1 MNERIPYL
9 TQVKTKLKAK
19 FWVPVALGTALQF
32 YGSSVFAQQNPA
44 IAFLSDIHLQEVYAD
59 LSTQKFKGVP
69 HPITRK
75 LATIRTMGSQL
86 NSTRL
91 FNENYFALL
100 AALEELAKKGVK
112 LVVLPGDFTDD
123 GQPMNVLALQKIL
136 QGYAEK
142 YAMRF
147 FITTGNHD
155 PVSPFGGPGGKTD
168 FLGTQGQSQP
178 IASNTDIFPNLD
190 AAITPQIDHWGYAE
204 ICEALA
210 NFGFF
215 PSKKDLFWTHPF
227 ETFHYESYNWV
238 NAKSGASLDKRTYLL
253 PGTQLQVP
261 DASYLVEPVEG
272 IWLLALDGNT
282 YTPGPNTSNPKPED
296 WSGSSVGVNLS
307 SKVKSYQLA
316 WIEKIAAEA
325 KMRGK
330 RLISFSHY
338 PLVDFHN
345 GATEAMKDLFG
356 KGKFQLSRVPET
368 AVSEAYAQTGLQ
380 VHFAG
385 HMHIN
390 QTSLHQ
396 TKAGEQLINIQVP
409 SLAAFPPAYKILEEK
424 QAGQLHIQTEILEEV
439 NRMDEFFELYSM
451 EHRWL
456 AKANPKALWNAEI
469 LKAPNFLAYT
479 QFHLRELIRLR
490 FINSDWPKDLG
501 LLVNALNAK
510 SLQEWAALPAEKK
523 EAYLD
528 QLLLDQQNRP
538 VDAIRVGSLMEDFYL
553 VKNGGDLGKSLIPQE
568 RLNVYSQVFTV
579 KKEVDPKSTTRSSQL
594 ANFLGVFSILF
605 QSLPSDDFVIDLHSR
620 EIKSGH

>member
-1 MNERIPYL
+1 MNEPIQYL
-9 TQVKTKLKAK
+9 TQVKNKLKPK
-19 FWVPVALGTALQF
+19 FWVPVALGTALQL
-32 YGSSVFAQQNPA
+32 YSTSVFAQRNPA

-59 LSTQKFKGVP
+59 LNSEKFKGVP
-69 HPITRK
+69 HPITGK

-100 AALEELAKKGVK
+100 TALEELAKKKVK

-142 YAMRF
+142 YDMRF

-155 PVSPFGGPGGKTD
+155 PVSPYGGPGGKTD
-168 FLGTQGQSQP
+168 FLGLQGQNQA
-178 IASNTDIFPNLD
+178 IASNTGVFPSLD
-190 AAITPQIDHWGYAE
+190 AAITTQIDHWGYAE

-210 NFGFF
+210 DFGFF
-215 PSKKDLFWTHPF
+215 PAKKDRFWTHPF
-227 ETFHYESYNWV
+227 EAFDYDSYTWA

-253 PGTQLQVP
+253 PGTQLRVP

-282 YTPGPNTSNPKPED
+282 YSPGPNTSNPKPED

-316 WIEKIAAEA
+316 WIEKIATEA
-325 KMRGK
+325 KKRGK

-345 GATEAMKDLFG
+345 GASEEMKDLFG
-356 KGKFQLSRVPET
+356 KGKFQLSRVPDT

-390 QTSLHQ
+390 HTSAHK
-396 TKAGEQLINIQVP
+396 TEAGEQLINIQVP

-424 QAGQLHIQTEILEEV
+424 RSGQLHVRTEILEEV

-456 AKANPKALWNAEI
+456 TTANPKALWNKGI
-469 LKAPNFLAYT
+469 LMAPDFLAYT

-501 LLVNALNAK
+501 LLVNALDAR
-510 SLQEWAALPAEKK
+510 SLQQWAASPEEKK
-523 EAYLD
+523 EAYLN
-528 QLLLDQQNRP
+528 QLLLDHQALP
-538 VDAIRVGSLMEDFYL
+538 VDGFKVGSLMEDFYL
-553 VKNGGDLGKSLIPQE
+553 IKNGGDLGKTLIPQE
-568 RLNVYSQVFTV
+568 RLNVYSQVFAAIKAEDT
-579 KKEVDPKSTTRSSQL
+579 KSNPRSSQL
-594 ANFLGVFSILF
+594 ADFLGIFSSLI
-605 QSLPSDDFVIDLHSR
+605 QSLPSDDFVIDLYSS
-620 EIKSGH
+620 EIKRSH

>member
-1 MNERIPYL
+1 MNEPIQYL
-9 TQVKTKLKAK
+9 NQVKTKLKPK

-32 YGSSVFAQQNPA
+32 YSGSVFAQRNPA

-59 LSTQKFKGVP
+59 LNSEKFKGVP
-69 HPITRK
+69 HPTTGK

-100 AALEELAKKGVK
+100 AALEELAKKKVK
-112 LVVLPGDFTDD
+112 LIVLPGDFTDD
-123 GQPMNVLALQKIL
+123 GQPMNVRALQKIL

-142 YAMRF
+142 HDMRF

-168 FLGTQGQSQP
+168 FLGTQGQNQA
-178 IASNTDIFPNLD
+178 IASDATVFPALD
-190 AAITPQIDHWGYAE
+190 AAISDQIYHWGYAE

-210 NFGFF
+210 DFGFF
-215 PSKKDLFWTHPF
+215 PAKKDLFWTHPF
-227 ETFHYESYNWV
+227 EVFNYDTYSWT

-253 PGTQLQVP
+253 PGTQLRVP

-282 YTPGPNTSNPKPED
+282 YSPGPNSSNPTPED

-325 KMRGK
+325 KKRGK

-345 GATEAMKDLFG
+345 GTSEDMKDLFG
-356 KGKFQLSRVPET
+356 KGKFQLSRVPDT

-385 HMHIN
+385 HIHIN
-390 QTSLHQ
+390 QTSVHKTQ
-396 TKAGEQLINIQVP
+396 TGEQLINIQVP
-409 SLAAFPPAYKILEEK
+409 SLVAFPPAYKILEEK
-424 QAGQLHIQTEILEEV
+424 QPGQLHVQTEILEEV

-456 AKANPKALWNAEI
+456 ATANPKALWNAEI
-469 LKAPNFLAYT
+469 LKATDFLAYT

-490 FINSDWPKDLG
+490 LIKSDWPEDLG
-501 LLVNALNAK
+501 HLVNSLDAR
-510 SLQEWAALPAEKK
+510 SLQQWSALTEEKK

-528 QLLLDQQNRP
+528 QLLLDQQNQP
-538 VDAIRVGSLMEDFYL
+538 ADAIRVGSLIEDFYL
-553 VKNGGDLGKSLIPQE
+553 IKNGGDLGKTMIPQE
-568 RLNVYSQVFTV
+568 RLNVYSQVFAV
-579 KKEVDPKSTTRSSQL
+579 KKAEDSKSNPRSSQL
-594 ANFLGVFSILF
+594 GDFLGIFSTLI

-620 EIKSGH
+620 EIKNSH

>member
-1 MNERIPYL
+1 MNEPIQYL
-9 TQVKTKLKAK
+9 TQVKNKLKPK
-19 FWVPVALGTALQF
+19 FWVPVALGTALLF
-32 YGSSVFAQQNPA
+32 YCGSVFAQRNPA

-59 LSTQKFKGVP
+59 LNSAKFKGVP
-69 HPITRK
+69 HPITGK

-100 AALEELAKKGVK
+100 AALEELAKKKVK

-123 GQPMNVLALQKIL
+123 GQPMNVRALRDILAD
-136 QGYAEK
+136 YAARYE
-142 YAMRF
+142 MRF

-168 FLGTQGQSQP
+168 FLGTEGQNQA
-178 IASNTDIFPNLD
+178 IASNTGIFPSLD
-190 AAITPQIDHWGYAE
+190 AAITTQIYHWGYAE

-210 NFGFF
+210 DFGFF
-215 PSKKDLFWTHPF
+215 PAKKDLFWTHPF
-227 ETFHYESYNWV
+227 ETFDYDSYTWA
-238 NAKSGASLDKRTYLL
+238 NAKSSASLDKRTYLL
-253 PGTQLQVP
+253 PGTQLRIP

-282 YTPGPNTSNPKPED
+282 YSPGPNTSNPKPED
-296 WSGSSVGVNLS
+296 WSGSSVGFNLA
-307 SKVKSYQLA
+307 SKVKSHQLD
-316 WIEKIAAEA
+316 WIKKIAAEA
-325 KMRGK
+325 EKRGK

-338 PLVDFHN
+338 PLVDYHN
-345 GATEAMKDLFG
+345 GASEEMKALFG
-356 KGKFQLSRVPET
+356 KEKFQLTRVPDK

-390 QTSLHQ
+390 QTSAHNTQ
-396 TKAGEQLINIQVP
+396 TGEQLINIQVP

-424 QAGQLHIQTEILEEV
+424 QPGQLHIQTEILEEV

-456 AKANPKALWNAEI
+456 TTANPKALWNKEI
-469 LKAPNFLAYT
+469 LETTDFLAYT

-501 LLVNALNAK
+501 LLVNALDAR
-510 SLQEWAALPAEKK
+510 SLQQWAASPKEKK
-523 EAYLD
+523 EAYLN
-528 QLLLDQQNRP
+528 QLLLDQQALP
-538 VDAIRVGSLMEDFYL
+538 ADALKAGSLMEDFYL
-553 VKNGGDLGKSLIPQE
+553 IKNGGDLGKTLVPQE
-568 RLNVYSQVFTV
+568 RLNTYSQVFAAIKAEDT
-579 KKEVDPKSTTRSSQL
+579 KSNPRSSQL
-594 ANFLGVFSILF
+594 EDFLGIFSSLI

-620 EIKSGH
+620 EIKSSH

>member
-1 MNERIPYL
+1 MKP
-9 TQVKTKLKAK
+9 K
-19 FWVPVALGTALQF
+19 FWVPLALGTALQF
-32 YGSSVFAQQNPA
+32 YGSSVFAQRNPA

-59 LSTQKFKGVP
+59 LNSEKFKGVP
-69 HPITRK
+69 HPITGK

-100 AALEELAKKGVK
+100 TALEELAKKKVK

-142 YAMRF
+142 HDMRF

-168 FLGTQGQSQP
+168 FLGTQGQNQAV
-178 IASNTDIFPNLD
+178 ASDATVFPSLD
-190 AAITPQIDHWGYAE
+190 AAISDQIYHWGYAE

-210 NFGFF
+210 DFGFF
-215 PSKKDLFWTHPF
+215 PAKKDLFWTHPF
-227 ETFHYESYNWV
+227 EAFNYDDYTWA
-238 NAKSGASLDKRTYLL
+238 NAKSGSSLDKRTYLL
-253 PGTQLQVP
+253 PSTQLRVP

-282 YTPGPNTSNPKPED
+282 YTPGLNTINPNPED

-316 WIEKIAAEA
+316 WIEKIATEA
-325 KMRGK
+325 KKRGK

-345 GATEAMKDLFG
+345 GASEDMKELFG
-356 KGKFQLSRVPET
+356 KGKFQLSRVPDA

-390 QTSLHQ
+390 QTSTHKTQ
-396 TKAGEQLINIQVP
+396 TGEQLINIQVP

-424 QAGQLHIQTEILEEV
+424 RPGQLHVRTELLEEV

-456 AKANPKALWNAEI
+456 TTANPKALWNTEI
-469 LKAPNFLAYT
+469 LKAPDFLAYT

-490 FINSDWPKDLG
+490 FLNSDWPADLG
-501 LLVNALNAK
+501 LLVNALDTP
-510 SLQEWAALPAEKK
+510 SLQQWAALPAEKK
-523 EAYLD
+523 EAYLS
-528 QLLLDQQNRP
+528 QLLLDQQGLP
-538 VDAIRVGSLMEDFYL
+538 AEAFKVGSLMEDFY
-553 VKNGGDLGKSLIPQE
+553 VIKNGGDLGKSLIPKE
-568 RLNVYSQVFTV
+568 RLAAYSEVFAVTMA
-579 KKEVDPKSTTRSSQL
+579 EDMKSNPRSSQL
-594 ANFLGVFSILF
+594 ADFLSIFSALV
-605 QSLPSDDFVIDLHSR
+605 QSLPSDDFVIDLQHL
-620 EIKSGH
+620 EIKKNH

>member
-1 MNERIPYL
+1 MNEPIQSL
-9 TQVKTKLKAK
+9 IQVKNKLKPK

-32 YGSSVFAQQNPA
+32 YGGSVFAQRNPA

-59 LSTQKFKGVP
+59 LNSAKFKGVP
-69 HPITRK
+69 HPTTGK

-100 AALEELAKKGVK
+100 AALEELAKKKVK

-142 YAMRF
+142 YDMRF

-155 PVSPFGGPGGKTD
+155 PVAPYGGPGGKTD
-168 FLGTQGQSQP
+168 FLGTQGQNQA
-178 IASNTDIFPNLD
+178 IASDATVFPALD
-190 AAITPQIDHWGYAE
+190 AAISDQIYHWGYAE

-210 NFGFF
+210 DFGFF
-215 PSKKDLFWTHPF
+215 PAKKDLFWTHPF
-227 ETFHYESYNWV
+227 EAFNYDSYTWA

-282 YTPGPNTSNPKPED
+282 YSPGPNTSNPTPED

-325 KMRGK
+325 KKRGK

-345 GATEAMKDLFG
+345 GASEEMKDLFG

-390 QTSLHQ
+390 QTSAHKTQ
-396 TKAGEQLINIQVP
+396 TGEQLINIQVP

-424 QAGQLHIQTEILEEV
+424 QLGQLHIQTEILEEV
-439 NRMDEFFELYSM
+439 NRMDEFFELYNM

-456 AKANPKALWNAEI
+456 TTANPKALWNKEI
-469 LKAPNFLAYT
+469 LKAPDFLAYT

-490 FINSDWPKDLG
+490 FINSDWPEDLG
-501 LLVNALNAK
+501 LLVNALDVT
-510 SLQEWAALPAEKK
+510 SLQQWAALPTEKK
-523 EAYLD
+523 EAYLN
-528 QLLLDQQNRP
+528 QLLLDQQALP
-538 VDAIRVGSLMEDFYL
+538 ADAFKMGSLMEDFYL
-553 VKNGGDLGKSLIPQE
+553 IKNGGDLGKTLIPQE
-568 RLNVYSQVFTV
+568 RLNVYSQVFALT
-579 KKEVDPKSTTRSSQL
+579 KAEDTKSNPRSSQL
-594 ANFLGVFSILF
+594 ANFLGIFSSLI
-605 QSLPSDDFVIDLHSR
+605 QSLPSDDFVIDLHSL
-620 EIKSGH
+620 EIKSSH